1 MTKNVAILLDPTDNV
16 ATALQDLKAGDT
28 ITVQWESAGAGAGAE
43 ADAVTYTVV
52 LREDIAFGH
61 KYALRDIA
69 KGTEV
74 LKYGLPIGQA
84 LEDIRAGDWVHVHN
98 CRSEHFG
105 FRHEKYGIRA

>member
-1 MTKNVAILLDPTDNV
+1 MENVAIMLDPGDNV
-16 ATALQDLKAGDT
+16 ATALRDLKAGESV
-28 ITVQWESAGAGAGAE
+28 TVRWE
-43 ADAVTYTVV
+43 DITYTVL

-69 KGTEV
+69 RGEEV

-84 LEDIRAGDWVHVHN
+84 LEEIRAGDWVHVHN

-105 FRHEKYGIRA
+105 FRHEKYGLRA